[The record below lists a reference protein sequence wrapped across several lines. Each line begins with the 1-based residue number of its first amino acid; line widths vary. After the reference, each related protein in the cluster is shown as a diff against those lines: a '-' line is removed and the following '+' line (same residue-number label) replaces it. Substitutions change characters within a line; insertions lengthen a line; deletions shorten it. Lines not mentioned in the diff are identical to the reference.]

1 MEEERDKIHLHVTGD
16 GENLI
21 DFSSEN
27 DALVSDLSSP
37 LSASGGGFSH
47 HQTHHQSSEHQKEPT
62 NSGST
67 LEAGKAEGFT
77 PGNDQDEQLADP
89 TESCEPERVGRVG
102 KCNLRKSL
110 AWDSAFFTSAG
121 VLDPEELSSM
131 IKGNVKSESQTLP
144 GIQEDVRTSNDSIS
158 TLESDNLENLEAE
171 LFGDIRAS
179 IQKSSKALNMT
190 SVNGKA
196 APGECQL
203 NSSLRKLALASED
216 QVKQKAAFKKPISI
230 LKPQTKQIPG
240 MKGPLK
246 AVKQDSVHSQVK
258 QPAVRNNSIV
268 SLPKPPRVISKGQA
282 MPTAAEKRASL
293 GVTQQ
298 NKIENN
304 QTRIA
309 ASRGPQAS
317 KGAIINGAHRL
328 SPKPAS
334 SLKSCSHGSSKS
346 TKTESTRSSLS
357 DSCGSISSDRSGKS
371 PVAAARRKV
380 GDRTINPPPSGS
392 MHKTP
397 LKTAVKNRTTG
408 NSTLSAHL
416 MSSKISSSIS
426 PASSISDWS
435 SVSSTSSSTIKQ
447 RSSKLRTSETSSCRS
462 LDNENVPDLENH
474 SNYQISDGHNSER
487 VSFSDEST
495 RESSKET
502 GSLSQPGSVKPS
514 GLRMPSPK
522 IGFFD
527 GVKSVRT
534 PTGTMQSHAT
544 TAKVLSK
551 SREAIRSPSMKT
563 KVGKPPQAKTLSAG
577 KGIKVAGKKSSSEE
591 RLHASGNLSSVSS
604 DVTDSSS
611 LSVEVQF

>member
-1 MEEERDKIHLHVTGD
+1 
-16 GENLI
+16 
-21 DFSSEN
+21 
-27 DALVSDLSSP
+27 
-37 LSASGGGFSH
+37 
-47 HQTHHQSSEHQKEPT
+47 
-62 NSGST
+62 
-67 LEAGKAEGFT
+67 
-77 PGNDQDEQLADP
+77 
-89 TESCEPERVGRVG
+89 
-102 KCNLRKSL
+102 
-110 AWDSAFFTSAG
+110 
-121 VLDPEELSSM
+121 
-131 IKGNVKSESQTLP
+131 
-144 GIQEDVRTSNDSIS
+144 
-158 TLESDNLENLEAE
+158 
-171 LFGDIRAS
+171 
-179 IQKSSKALNMT
+179 
-190 SVNGKA
+190 
-196 APGECQL
+196 
-203 NSSLRKLALASED
+203 
-216 QVKQKAAFKKPISI
+216 
-230 LKPQTKQIPG
+230 
-240 MKGPLK
+240 
-246 AVKQDSVHSQVK
+246 
-258 QPAVRNNSIV
+258 
-268 SLPKPPRVISKGQA
+268 

-304 QTRIA
+304 QTRIGSVRFLSSDEYILQNINYFSLRSEHDCGNCTA

-392 MHKTP
+392 THKTP

-527 GVKSVRT
+527 GV
-534 PTGTMQSHAT
+534 
-544 TAKVLSK
+544 
-551 SREAIRSPSMKT
+551 
-563 KVGKPPQAKTLSAG
+563 
-577 KGIKVAGKKSSSEE
+577 
-591 RLHASGNLSSVSS
+591 
-604 DVTDSSS
+604 S
-611 LSVEVQF
+611 LLPICCLF